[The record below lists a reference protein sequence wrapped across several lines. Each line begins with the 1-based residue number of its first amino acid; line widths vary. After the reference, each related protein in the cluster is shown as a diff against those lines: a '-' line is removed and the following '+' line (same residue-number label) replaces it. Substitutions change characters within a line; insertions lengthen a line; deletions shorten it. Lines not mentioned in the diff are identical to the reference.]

1 MHDVSPENQGL
12 RHTIAHAF
20 MRWTR
25 GVGAKFRTLR
35 HVRSFMSKSYA
46 IPSVPLSYAGIS
58 ALGVGA
64 ALACSRYPGQAI
76 SPLRAPQKTMKTYDR
91 SRC

>member
-1 MHDVSPENQGL
+1 MHDVSPENQVV

-35 HVRSFMSKSYA
+35 HARLEMSKSYA
-46 IPSVPLSYAGIS
+46 ITSARLSPGAFCWPGVVRALHAVTFRAELFPL
-58 ALGVGA
+58 
-64 ALACSRYPGQAI
+64 
-76 SPLRAPQKTMKTYDR
+76 
-91 SRC
+91 

>member
-1 MHDVSPENQGL
+1 MHDVSPENQDM

-35 HVRSFMSKSYA
+35 YVRWIISKSYA
-46 IPSVPLSYAGIS
+46 ITLKLVGLGGFRWRGLVR
-58 ALGVGA
+58 ALHAVHF
-64 ALACSRYPGQAI
+64 
-76 SPLRAPQKTMKTYDR
+76 RAKLF
-91 SRC
+91 SL